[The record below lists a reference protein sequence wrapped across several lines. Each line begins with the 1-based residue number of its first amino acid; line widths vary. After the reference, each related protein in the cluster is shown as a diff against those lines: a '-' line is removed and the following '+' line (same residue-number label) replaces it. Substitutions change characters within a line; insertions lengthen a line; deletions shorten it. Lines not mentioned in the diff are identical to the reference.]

1 MALSL
6 KRSQSNIFI
15 VSIGILS
22 LTAALATGA
31 DSFAQSGRGKDKP
44 TVPAEKFD
52 LSYWNLTLPQDDN
65 RDKKPDTVTVKGLR
79 KYSHPD
85 FFYLNEDDHLVFA
98 APNKANT
105 TKNSTNTRSEL
116 REMLRGTNKRLKTSG
131 AKNNWAVEA
140 RNGSDQFARIGGKL
154 EATLRVDHVAR
165 NAGSPDRKPA
175 YSAVVGQIHA
185 VKYENTSS
193 GFGYGNEPI
202 KIYYKKWPGHET
214 GSVFWNYERNL
225 ANTGPRRNHNPY
237 PRQSRQL

>member
-1 MALSL
+1 MAPSL
-6 KRSQSNIFI
+6 KRSQLNFAV
-15 VSIGILS
+15 VSIGMIIF
-22 LTAALATGA
+22 ALALVTGA

-65 RDKKPDTVTVKGLR
+65 RDKKPDTVTVKGLK